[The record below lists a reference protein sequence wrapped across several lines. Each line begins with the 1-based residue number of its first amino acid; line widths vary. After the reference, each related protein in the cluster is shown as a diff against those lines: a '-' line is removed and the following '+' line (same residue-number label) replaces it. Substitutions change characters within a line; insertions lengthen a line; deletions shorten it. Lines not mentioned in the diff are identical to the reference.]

1 MIADKLK
8 MAADNRK
15 AILKKALIFAGI
27 LAFFVILAYSF
38 VPQVLQGKI
47 VNQGDISSWKGMA
60 NEAVSYNKAHPEDKT
75 AWTDSMFGGM
85 PTTATIDDFDGDWT
99 KALYK
104 VLLVGKRP
112 ASYLFVTLLGAFLM
126 FLAFGCGRVASVA
139 GAVAVAF
146 CAYNMQIIQ
155 VGHNTKMQAI
165 AFFPWVLAGVAFTY
179 RKALEHLDA
188 SKKSWITQTVAG
200 SVLFALALSFQIKA
214 NHPQITYY
222 LAIAIFVYALT
233 LLLWLCFHK
242 EERKRKLQR
251 FFTASALLL
260 VIGCVG
266 IATNANKLIP
276 TYKYA
281 EYTMR
286 GGSELAEDVY
296 ESDNADGKETTVTD
310 ANGKDKGKSV
320 SGSNKDKAKK
330 DNTKGNSQNDKGRK
344 GLDIEY
350 ATSWSYGINEMPN
363 LLIPNFNGGAS
374 ACDPHIKNGAT
385 ESLLRQYGQPNVE
398 DTVKHLPMYWG
409 PQPFTAGPMYLGAVS
424 IFLCILALFLF
435 KGKDRRHA
443 IWISVATLIAILL
456 SWGSHFM
463 WFTKLWFDYAPMYNK
478 FRTVSMAL
486 TMLQVTVPLLGFM
499 ALDRIIKE
507 EYGKKEIRKAVLWSL
522 GITGG
527 FCLVMAL
534 FPGIAGDFRSP
545 SDSNYPDILADAFRE
560 DRCAMLRKDAVRS
573 LLLILGAAGVLL
585 WTSLTKK
592 PFTAKGRTY
601 IAGGAIAVLVIVDMF
616 PVGKRYLN
624 KDHFISPRNF
634 EKQFAERPV
643 DKIVLEDSDPCYR
656 VFDLSKQNPFNDA
669 HPSYRHKSIGGYSPV
684 KLQRYQDLID
694 RYLSKEERSVYSA
707 IGKCETIGEL
717 EDSLPYMR
725 VTSMLN
731 GRYIIIGDD
740 FPPVVNHRAM
750 GHCWTVN
757 GFDVTGSPNEE
768 IDMLASV
775 DLAECAVLGPDFS
788 YVAEEFA
795 NMRKS
800 NQGGCYVEM
809 TSYEPNEL
817 HYDYSSS
824 SDAAVVFSEIYYP
837 DGWKAWIGPKG
848 DVGSVRHGKF
858 VPSEAA
864 EEVNLFRCN
873 WMLRGLLMPEGD
885 YEIVM
890 RFEPHSYV
898 VGKNV
903 STASSALLILL
914 LLLSIAGT
922 SITAYKSESTK

>member
-1 MIADKLK
+1 MMK
-8 MAADNRK
+8 DNSK
-15 AILKKALIFAGI
+15 AILRKTLTFAGI
-27 LAFFVILAYSF
+27 IAFFVILAYSF

-60 NEAVSYNKAHPEDKT
+60 NEAVTYNKAHPEDKT

-104 VLLVGKRP
+104 VFLVGKRP

-126 FLAFGCGRVASVA
+126 FLAFGCGTVASVA

-188 SKKSWITQTVAG
+188 PKKSWITYTVAG
-200 SVLFALALSFQIKA
+200 AVLFALALSFQIKA

-242 EERKRKLQR
+242 EERRRKLQR

-281 EYTMR
+281 AYTMR
-286 GGSELAEDVY
+286 GGSELSENNAD
-296 ESDNADGKETTVTD
+296 ESSVAGNADGKDSKDSD
-310 ANGKDKGKSV
+310 AGKSGPN
-320 SGSNKDKAKK
+320 SKKADRKRGKK
-330 DNTKGNSQNDKGRK
+330 DSGRD
-344 GLDIEY
+344 GLDLEY

-374 ACDPHIKNGAT
+374 ACDPHLKNGAT
-385 ESLLRQYGQPNVE
+385 ESLLKQYGQPNVE

-409 PQPFTAGPMYLGAVS
+409 PQPFTAGPMYIGAVS
-424 IFLCILALFLF
+424 LFLCILALFLF

-443 IWISVATLIAILL
+443 IWISVATLIAVLL

-499 ALDRIIKE
+499 ALDRIMKE
-507 EYGKKEIRKAVLWSL
+507 EYGKKEIRNAVLWSL

-527 FCLVMAL
+527 FCLVAAL

-545 SDSNYPDILADAFRE
+545 ADTNYPDILADAFRE
-560 DRCAMLRKDAVRS
+560 DRCAMLKKDAVRS

-592 PFTAKGRTY
+592 TFATKGKAY
-601 IAGGAIAVLVIVDMF
+601 IVGGTIAVLVIVDMF

-634 EKQFAERPV
+634 DKQFAERPV
-643 DKIVLEDSDPCYR
+643 DKIVLEDTDPCYR

-717 EDSLPYMR
+717 EDSLPYMK

-731 GRYIIIGDD
+731 GRYIIIGED
-740 FPPVVNHRAM
+740 FPPVVNYRAM

-757 GFDVTGSPNEE
+757 GFEVTGSPNEE
-768 IDMLASV
+768 IDRLASV
-775 DLAECAVLGPDFS
+775 DLDGCAVLGPDFS
-788 YVAEEFA
+788 YIADEFA
-795 NMRKS
+795 KKEVSNNMV
-800 NQGGCYVEM
+800 NGDCYVDM

-848 DVGSVRHGKF
+848 DVGAVKHGKF
-858 VPSEAA
+858 IPSEIA

-873 WMLRGLLMPEGD
+873 WMLRGLLMPAGD

-890 RFEPHSYV
+890 RFEPQSYM
-898 VGKNV
+898 VGQNV

-914 LLLSIAGT
+914 LLLSVAGAAVNT
-922 SITAYKSESTK
+922 YRSRMTE

>member
-1 MIADKLK
+1 MTADKSK
-8 MAADNRK
+8 MTADNRK
-15 AILKKALIFAGI
+15 AIIKKALIFAGI

-60 NEAVSYNKAHPEDKT
+60 NEAVTYNKAHPEDKT

-99 KALYK
+99 KVLYK

-126 FLAFGCGRVASVA
+126 FLAFGCGTVTSVA

-179 RKALEHLDA
+179 SKALEHLDA
-188 SKKSWITQTVAG
+188 PKKSWITRTVAG
-200 SVLFALALSFQIKA
+200 AVLFALALSFQIKA

-242 EERKRKLQR
+242 EERKHKLQR

-260 VIGCVG
+260 AIGCVG

-286 GGSELAEDVY
+286 GGSELTGDVY
-296 ESDNADGKETTVTD
+296 GDSR
-310 ANGKDKGKSV
+310 
-320 SGSNKDKAKK
+320 
-330 DNTKGNSQNDKGRK
+330 NDKGRK
-344 GLDIEY
+344 GLDLEY

-374 ACDPHIKNGAT
+374 ACDPHLKNGAT

-424 IFLCILALFLF
+424 IFLCILGLFLF

-486 TMLQVTVPLLGFM
+486 TMLQVTVPLLGFI
-499 ALDRIIKE
+499 ALDRILKE
-507 EYGKKEIRKAVLWSL
+507 EYGKKEIQRAVLWSL

-527 FCLVMAL
+527 FCLVAAL

-545 SDSNYPDILADAFRE
+545 ADANYPDILADAFRE

-573 LLLILGAAGVLL
+573 LLFILCAAVVLI
-585 WTSLTKK
+585 WTNLAKK
-592 PFTAKGRTY
+592 PFATKGRAY
-601 IAGGAIAVLVIVDMF
+601 IAGGAIAVLVIADMF
-616 PVGKRYLN
+616 SVGKRYLN

-643 DKIVLEDSDPCYR
+643 DKIVLEDTDPCYR

-684 KLQRYQDLID
+684 KLQRYQDLIE
-694 RYLSKEERSVYSA
+694 RYLSKEERTVYSA

-717 EDSLPYMR
+717 EESLPYMR

-750 GHCWTVN
+750 GHCWTVD
-757 GFDVTGSPNEE
+757 GFEVTGNPNEE
-768 IDMLASV
+768 IAEIASV
-775 DLAECAVLGPDFS
+775 DLADCAVLGPDFG

-795 NMRKS
+795 DMRKS
-800 NQGGCYVEM
+800 NQGECYVDM

-824 SDAAVVFSEIYYP
+824 TGTAVVFSEIYYP

-848 DVGSVRHGKF
+848 NVGEVRHGKF
-858 VPSEAA
+858 VPSENA

-890 RFEPHSYV
+890 RFEPQSYT

-903 STASSALLILL
+903 STASSVLLILL
-914 LLLSIAGT
+914 LLLSVTGT
-922 SITAYKSESTK
+922 AVTAYKSGSIK